1 MSVQTMSRKLSKGQ
15 TTRLLLTILYGLIGL
30 IFITPL
36 IWMLSTSFKYESQVF
51 EKPFVLVHWDDI
63 NFNNY
68 IYLLTESHVM
78 TWMGNSIVVVVVSVL
93 CRLLFAAI
101 AGYAFGYLKFK
112 HANIIFMFYL
122 MTMFIPYQLSLLPQF
137 IAFRYIGFLDTHWAL
152 IVPNIVDVLSIFLM
166 RQFFLTFPRDFIH
179 AAYLEGS
186 GVFRSFIRIAL
197 PLAKTPLLTLG
208 ILSFFMIWDQYY
220 QPLIFLKSPEKFT
233 IPLGLHSFQ
242 TQYGLEYAK
251 QMALACIAIIPVL
264 GTFIVLQKQVVESIM
279 SSGIKG

>member
-1 MSVQTMSRKLSKGQ
+1 MSVQTMKPRVSKGQ
-15 TTRLLLTILYGLIGL
+15 AKKIILSVLYILVGF
-30 IFITPL
+30 IFVTPL

-51 EKPFVLVHWDDI
+51 EKPFVLVHWEDI

-68 IYLLTESHVM
+68 VYLITESQVL
-78 TWMGNSIVVVVVSVL
+78 TWLGNSIVVVVVSVL
-93 CRLLFAAI
+93 FRLLFAAFS
-101 AGYAFGYLKFK
+101 GYAFGYLKFK
-112 HANIIFMFYL
+112 YANVIFMFYL

-137 IAFRYIGFLDTHWAL
+137 IAFRFIGFLDTHWAL

-186 GVFRSFIRIAL
+186 SVFRSFVRIAL

-242 TQYGLEYAK
+242 TQFGLEYAK